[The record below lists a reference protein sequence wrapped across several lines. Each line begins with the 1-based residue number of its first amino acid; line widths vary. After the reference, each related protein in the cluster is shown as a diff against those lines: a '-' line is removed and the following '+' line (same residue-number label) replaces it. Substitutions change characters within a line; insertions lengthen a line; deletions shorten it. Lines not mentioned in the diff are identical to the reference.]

1 MPNNFDHKY
10 LDLAKD
16 VLTTGNVKGDR
27 TGTGTLS
34 KFGAIYRHDLK
45 EGLPVL
51 TTKKVHLKSVIVEL
65 LWFLRGDTNI
75 KFLKDHG
82 VSIWDEWATED
93 GELGPVYGAQWRKW
107 KNFEVL
113 ETFEDGTVRAKV
125 SETDQVAE
133 LVEGLKNNPNSRRH
147 IINGWNV
154 SYLPL
159 DSIKDPVENARQG
172 KMALPPCHVLYQF
185 YVHDGKLSAM
195 LTQRSADLFLGV
207 PFNTASLAILTH
219 MLAHQ
224 CDLEPGEIVHSF
236 GDHHL
241 YSNHLDQIKEQ
252 LSRTPFDSLP
262 TLKFKRKPPS
272 IFDYNYD
279 DFEIEN
285 YQSHSAI
292 KAPVAK

>member
-1 MPNNFDHKY
+1 MNQFDTKY
-10 LDLAKD
+10 LSLAQD
-16 VLTTGNVKGDR
+16 VLENGHVKGDR
-27 TGTGTLS
+27 TGTGTIS
-34 KFGAIYRHDLK
+34 KFGALYRHDLK

-65 LWFLRGDTNI
+65 LWFLKGDTNI

-82 VSIWDEWATED
+82 VSIWDEWATEE

-113 ETFEDGTVRAKV
+113 EQLKDGTVRAKI
-125 SETDQVAE
+125 SEIDQVAQ
-133 LVEGLKNNPNSRRH
+133 LVDGLKHNPNSRRH

-154 SYLPL
+154 AYLP
-159 DSIKDPVENARQG
+159 DESIKDPVENARQG

-185 YVHDGKLSAM
+185 YVQDGKLSSM

-224 CDLEPGEIVHSF
+224 CDLEPGEIVHVF

-241 YSNHLDQIKEQ
+241 YSNHIDQIKLQ
-252 LSRTPFDSLP
+252 LTRTPFEKLP
-262 TLKFKRKPPS
+262 QLSFNRKPPS
-272 IFDYNYD
+272 IFEYTLE
-279 DFEIEN
+279 DFKIEG
-285 YQSHSAI
+285 YESHPGI